1 MEFQKLLA
9 LQVLENDILADKEVE
24 YVCGADVSYV
34 NDTANCSAVI
44 MERHTYRTI
53 EIANLSIRTTHPY
66 IPGLLM
72 LREGKPLL
80 ATLKSLKEE
89 FDILLIDGH
98 GILHPRRCGLA
109 CYVGLVLDKPT
120 IGVGKRLVCGYLRE
134 DQFIEDH
141 GQVLGFK
148 MSNQKNN
155 KKSVYVSVGNLISL
169 GSSIRLVEELTKE
182 GYWIPEPLRLA
193 HINSKNSLNFQST
206 LRSREECYSHGY

>member
-1 MEFQKLLA
+1 MELQKRLA
-9 LQVLENDILADKEVE
+9 LQVVRNDILVDKDVE
-24 YVCGADVSYV
+24 YVCGIDVSYV
-34 NDTANCSAVI
+34 NDTANCSALI
-44 MERHTYRTI
+44 MERYSYHTI
-53 EIANLSIRTTHPY
+53 EEANLSIRTTHPY
-66 IPGLLM
+66 IPGLFM
-72 LREGKPLL
+72 LREAKPLL
-80 ATLKSLKEE
+80 ATLKLLKKE

-109 CYVGLVLDKPT
+109 CYIGLVLDKPT

-169 GSSIRLVEELTKE
+169 GSSIRIVEELTKE

-193 HINSKNSLNFQST
+193 HINSKNSRNFQST
-206 LRSREECYSHGY
+206 LRGREECYSHGY

>member
-1 MEFQKLLA
+1 
-9 LQVLENDILADKEVE
+9 
-24 YVCGADVSYV
+24 
-34 NDTANCSAVI
+34 
-44 MERHTYRTI
+44 
-53 EIANLSIRTTHPY
+53 
-66 IPGLLM
+66 
-72 LREGKPLL
+72 
-80 ATLKSLKEE
+80 
-89 FDILLIDGH
+89 
-98 GILHPRRCGLA
+98 LA

-148 MSNQKNN
+148 MSNQQNN

-169 GSSIRLVEELTKE
+169 GSSIRIVEELTKE

-206 LRSREECYSHGY
+206 LRSREECYSDGY